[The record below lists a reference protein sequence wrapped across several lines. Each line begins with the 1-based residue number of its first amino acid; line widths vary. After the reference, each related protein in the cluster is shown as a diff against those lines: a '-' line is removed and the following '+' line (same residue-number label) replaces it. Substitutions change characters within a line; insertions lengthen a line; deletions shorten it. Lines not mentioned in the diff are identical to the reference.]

1 MHRNLKTMLAVF
13 SMTLAFTSVATG
25 QVLVDP
31 TRPFDAAPSTS
42 ARGEIADTLI
52 LSAIFINGDHK
63 HAIIN
68 GMNVKEGQDVAGKTL
83 ISISK
88 GRVILRGAKGSQELY
103 VNHSQF
109 IKDAN
114 DGF

>member
-1 MHRNLKTMLAVF
+1 MHRNLNFMLGIFVV
-13 SMTLAFTSVATG
+13 TLVFTSAAFA

-31 TRPFDAAPSTS
+31 TRPFDATPSTS